1 MTYNQIITEL
11 ETILGNHKMLK
22 SVIPNEPANWLFWT
36 NQPEFPNASFDVRS
50 GSLNAG
56 RELQY
61 NLSIWFL
68 DKSGVDNEF
77 ERDVTSDMLGIAN
90 DFVSIL
96 RQGFQRYSVD
106 TTIRWD
112 KVEEKFEDYLTGVT
126 LNFNITI
133 ASDYGACDVPTL

>member
-36 NQPEFPNASFDVRS
+36 NQPEFPNASFDVRN

-96 RQGFQRYSVD
+96 RQGFKTYSID

-112 KVEEKFEDYLTGVT
+112 KVEEKFEDFLTGVT

>member
-1 MTYNQIITEL
+1 
-11 ETILGNHKMLK
+11 
-22 SVIPNEPANWLFWT
+22 LFWT
-36 NQPEFPNASFDVRS
+36 NQPEFPNASFDVQS

-90 DFVSIL
+90 DFLSIL
-96 RQGFQRYSVD
+96 RQGFKTYSID

-133 ASDYGACDVPTL
+133 ASAYGACDVPTL